1 MSTPEVEPAPAAV
14 AAERAVTF
22 RWDLDKTY
30 LRTEFESVRQL
41 IRIPFESGADKV
53 HLPGV
58 PELIR
63 ALRRSALARG
73 ERPYVFFLSAS
84 PPQIGAA
91 IRQKLEI
98 DGVEYDGIT
107 FKDQLRNLMRG
118 RFRSL
123 TEQVGYKLAELLEA
137 RVRGP
142 VAQREVLFG
151 DDWESDPLIYS
162 LYADVLAGALDTERL
177 RDILGRLSVE
187 RAAIARIEGAARTI
201 GQSEVGELVARIYIN
216 LERRT
221 PPSRFHAFGA
231 RLVPAFNSFQTGA
244 SLYEIGLLDASGL
257 PEIAGALIAQ
267 SGYTR
272 ERIRNSLDDL
282 LRRGHLR
289 EETLARVL
297 QVLDRAEP
305 ARRARAAAWGGG
317 LRARL
322 ERWRERRAEARR
334 PIGMTPAGSAVDYDE
349 ILRDWSRRG
358 LRVR

>member
-1 MSTPEVEPAPAAV
+1 VTRPDAAPQAV
-14 AAERAVTF
+14 VLENTVTY

-30 LRTEFESVRQL
+30 LRTEFESFRKLLQ
-41 IRIPFESGADKV
+41 IPFETAADKV

-58 PELIR
+58 PQLIR

-91 IRQKLEI
+91 IRAKLEL
-98 DGVEYDGIT
+98 DGIEYDGIT

-123 TEQVGYKLAELLEA
+123 TEQIGYKLAELVEA
-137 RVRGP
+137 RARGP
-142 VAQREVLFG
+142 AASREVLFG

-162 LYADVLAGALDTERL
+162 LYADVLSGDLEIGPL
-177 RDILGRLSVE
+177 RDILTRLSVE
-187 RAAIARIEGAARTI
+187 RGAIGRVERAAEALARGDRV
-201 GQSEVGELVARIYIN
+201 EVVARIFIN

-221 PPSRFHAFGA
+221 PPGRFHAFGS

-244 SLYEIGLLDASGL
+244 ALYEMGLLDASGL
-257 PEIAGALIAQ
+257 PEIAGALTEQ
-267 SGYTR
+267 GGYSR

-282 LRRGHLR
+282 ARRGHLLP
-289 EETLARVL
+289 ETRSRVL
-297 QVLDRAEP
+297 RVLERAEP
-305 ARRARAAAWGGG
+305 AWRTQRGGWSAP

-322 ERWRERRAEARR
+322 ARWRERRAEAHQ
-334 PIGMTPAGSAVDYDE
+334 PISALARSTGAIDYE
-349 ILRDWSRRG
+349 QILRDWSRRG
-358 LRVR
+358 ARV